1 MGMPISLSIE
11 DFMIRGII
19 TISVEASIIDAIN
32 KMVKYSIGCLIVK
45 RGNEFTGIITERDIL
60 KRCSKENIYA
70 PDLTVGKIMSFPLI
84 TVEAEAP
91 IGKATQLMEEKSIRR
106 LLVEKD
112 RQIIGIITQKDVLRE
127 TLKIFKALHSI

>member
-1 MGMPISLSIE
+1 MDMPISLAIE
-11 DFMIRGII
+11 DFMTRGIV

-32 KMVKYSIGCLIVK
+32 KMVKNNIGCLIVK
-45 RGNEFTGIITERDIL
+45 RGNVFTGIITERDIL
-60 KRCSKENIYA
+60 KRCVKENIYS

-91 IGKATQLMEEKSIRR
+91 IGKATQLMEEKNIRR

-112 RQIIGIITQKDVLRE
+112 HQIIGIVTQKDVLKE
-127 TLKIFKALHSI
+127 TLEIFKALHSI